1 MPHFL
6 IRPQSGDEIHAD
18 VNIGHRPYF
27 SPSRAG
33 QGLFPHPPGLLPE
46 AVQGRHSLPAGVL
59 RGRPCRARRGDTGR
73 TGRRLQPDLPAADHC
88 PFLAAPH
95 DPPRAP
101 HREQPLRHGAVRLLP
116 GPPRPRRHCG
126 EGINET
132 ADSYS
137 LRGCGVSGTA
147 IRYGAG
153 NKQPC
158 HSLFPASAPRAPR
171 LPPKSIDRSGNQ
183 GHHRPLLLHVV
194 LLKSCLAPLL
204 KPSFHSRIISRWPA
218 KIIVACL
225 NCSPLPSAMRA
236 CIELAAPAR
245 NPLFRSLHDIRTKPM
260 KPSQAVLAERTRFN
274 RI

>member
-1 MPHFL
+1 MPAS
-6 IRPQSGDEIHAD
+6 ISAIVRT
-18 VNIGHRPYF
+18 
-27 SPSRAG
+27 
-33 QGLFPHPPGLLPE
+33 FPHPAPAKGSSLIHLGFSPKPSKQGTLYLRASSMADHAPPDAVIQAERDEDCSRICPLHTIALPSQHRMTRR
-46 AVQGRHSLPAGVL
+46 ALRTANSLYATALYACCPAHL
-59 RGRPCRARRGDTGR
+59 A
-73 TGRRLQPDLPAADHC
+73 PAA
-88 PFLAAPH
+88 A
-95 DPPRAP
+95 
-101 HREQPLRHGAVRLLP
+101 
-116 GPPRPRRHCG
+116 HCG

-137 LRGCGVSGTA
+137 LRGCGVPGTA
-147 IRYGAG
+147 IRYSAG

-158 HSLFPASAPRAPR
+158 HSLFSASAPRAPR

-183 GHHRPLLLHVV
+183 GHHYRLLLHVV
-194 LLKSCLAPLL
+194 LLKSCLALLL

>member
-1 MPHFL
+1 MPRQYHSQARFIKRKYMKSANGSGKKISAVGWRKMPQFL
-6 IRPQSGDEIHAD
+6 IRPQSGDEMHA
-18 VNIGHRPYF
+18 GHRMIL
-27 SPSRAG
+27 RA
-33 QGLFPHPPGLLPE
+33 LRT
-46 AVQGRHSLPAGVL
+46 ANSLYATAQYACCPAHL
-59 RGRPCRARRGDTGR
+59 A
-73 TGRRLQPDLPAADHC
+73 PAA
-88 PFLAAPH
+88 A
-95 DPPRAP
+95 
-101 HREQPLRHGAVRLLP
+101 
-116 GPPRPRRHCG
+116 HCG

-137 LRGCGVSGTA
+137 LRGCGVPGTA
-147 IRYGAG
+147 IRYSAG

-158 HSLFPASAPRAPR
+158 HSLFSASAPRAPR

-183 GHHRPLLLHVV
+183 WHHYRLLLHVV
-194 LLKSCLAPLL
+194 LLKSCLALLL